1 MLQFNANVKPEFV
14 NIPFFPYVYLYDV
27 DKSLQKV
34 SEEINKFI
42 DLQCKYFNL
51 MPPKITQDY
60 KIYFSTY
67 TISDKVGDSVA
78 KKLDTLEEVKM
89 YYNKFAN
96 ALEVL
101 NYEELVF
108 FTEVLYSKQLKE
120 YQCAEKLN
128 TTTYLLKTIKESCI
142 LKLARALDVAVL
154 KA

>member
-89 YYNKFAN
+89 YYNN
-96 ALEVL
+96 
-101 NYEELVF
+101 
-108 FTEVLYSKQLKE
+108 
-120 YQCAEKLN
+120 
-128 TTTYLLKTIKESCI
+128 LLMLLRFLIMRNWYFLQKCYI
-142 LKLARALDVAVL
+142 LSN
-154 KA
+154 